1 MEIRKGIPVSAGYAI
16 ARALVLDSERYR
28 IRKRTIGR
36 GDVGP
41 EVRRFE
47 GAVRKSRED
56 LLELKQRWSTRSGDR
71 LGELF
76 DSHILVF
83 EDKRIL
89 EEITKRIEEDR
100 FTPEYAVSRVFRK
113 YVKLFLELDDG
124 YFRQRVSDL
133 HDVERRLLRN
143 LLGKKRETLAKLQEQ
158 VIVIAQDLTPSQ
170 TASLDRSKVVGFAT
184 DAGGVTSHTAIVAKA
199 LDIPAVVGL
208 RTITTDVSG
217 GDRVIIDGNRG
228 HVIINPD
235 DETLKKYRALE
246 RTFAS
251 FEAKLNA
258 ELKDLPAS
266 TKDGAT
272 VKLYANIEFPSEIP
286 FALDHGAEGV
296 GLFRSEFLY
305 RGGKEPTEAQHIE
318 AYRQAT
324 DALRGR
330 PLVVRTFDLG
340 GDKQFMKDTEAEP
353 NPILGCRSI
362 RHSLRHLDQ
371 FRVQLRGILKAS
383 AQGDIRILFPM
394 ISSVEEAVAARMQ
407 VEETKELLARD
418 RIPFNPKVPVGIM
431 IEVPSAALVADL
443 LAPHVDFFSVGT
455 NDLVQYTLA
464 VDRVNE
470 RIADLYQPAHP
481 AMFRLLRGIVEAGRN
496 AKIPVSVCG
505 EMAGD
510 PAFTLFL
517 LGLGVTEFSI
527 SPGLIP
533 EIKKIVRSV
542 SLEDARAVVEKAN
555 GFSRAGEAAAFL
567 REKALSIMPEAF

>member
-16 ARALVLDSERYR
+16 AHALVLDSERYR
-28 IRKRTIGR
+28 IRKRAIGKT
-36 GDVGP
+36 
-41 EVRRFE
+41 ET
-47 GAVRKSRED
+47 GAELKRLAEAVAKSRAD
-56 LLELKQRWSTRSGDR
+56 LLDLKQKWADRSGNR

-89 EEITKRIEEDR
+89 DEITKRIEEDH

-133 HDVERRLLRN
+133 HDVEKRLLRN
-143 LLGKKRETLAKLQEQ
+143 LLGKQRETLSKLKEP
-158 VIVIAQDLTPSQ
+158 VIVIARDLTPSQ
-170 TASLDRSKVVGFAT
+170 TAALDRTKVLGFAT

-208 RTITTDVSG
+208 RTITGDVSG
-217 GDRVIIDGNRG
+217 GDRVIIDGGRG

-235 DETLKKYRALE
+235 EETLKKYRALE
-246 RTFAS
+246 KNFDS
-251 FEAKLNA
+251 FELKLNE
-258 ELKDLPAS
+258 ELKNLPAA

-272 VKLYANIEFPSEIP
+272 IRLLANVEFPHEIP

-305 RGGKEPTEAQHIE
+305 RGGKEPTEAQHVESYRSALE
-318 AYRQAT
+318 A
-324 DALRGR
+324 LKGR

-340 GDKQFMKDTEAEP
+340 GDKQFAKNSEAEP

-383 AQGDIRILFPM
+383 AGGDIRILFPM

-407 VEETKELLARD
+407 LEETKELLSRS
-418 RIPFNPKVPVGIM
+418 RIPFNPKIQVGIM
-431 IEVPSAALVADL
+431 IEVPSAALIADL

-470 RIADLYQPAHP
+470 RVADLYQPAHP
-481 AMFRLLRGIVEAGRN
+481 AMFRLLKLVVEAGRK

-510 PAFTLFL
+510 AAFTLFL
-517 LGLGVTEFSI
+517 LGLGVTELSI
-527 SPGLIP
+527 APPLIP

-542 SLEDARAVVEKAN
+542 TMEEARVVTERAY
-555 GFSRAGEAAAFL
+555 GFSRGAEASAFL
-567 REKALSIMPEAF
+567 REKVLSILPEAF